1 MTSPIII
8 SIKKNYLSK
17 LEQQNI
23 KIYKPFGIILF
34 ARNISNFNQVRQLTS
49 SIKSLSKKTLIFID
63 QEGGIVNRFKNF
75 SELQFKNN
83 FDFYDIYLKY
93 PSLAK
98 QLVYLKSF
106 ITNYYLSSLDIDV
119 NTIPVLD
126 IPNSKTVSM
135 IKKRT
140 FGSELKINTILTD
153 ISVQSSLDFG
163 VMPVMK
169 HFPGHGLTNKD
180 SHFIKP
186 VTNASTK
193 VLNHQL
199 SLFKTFIKLPMIMTA
214 HIQYQN
220 WDNHNIATFSPY
232 ILKDILRKKL
242 KYKGLVMS
250 DDLVMKANNQ
260 SIEKSID
267 LSNKSGLDIILD
279 CSSDW
284 KRYIKIL
291 ENFKKTNFFNNK
303 NKILFLKKTSNRRL
317 QSININHYHDL
328 YNELIKLYGI

>member
-1 MTSPIII
+1 
-8 SIKKNYLSK
+8 
-17 LEQQNI
+17 
-23 KIYKPFGIILF
+23 
-34 ARNISNFNQVRQLTS
+34 
-49 SIKSLSKKTLIFID
+49 
-63 QEGGIVNRFKNF
+63 
-75 SELQFKNN
+75 
-83 FDFYDIYLKY
+83 LKY

-106 ITNYYLSSLDIDV
+106 ITNYYLFSLGIDV

-140 FGSELKINTILTD
+140 FGSNLKINTILTD
-153 ISVQSSLDFG
+153 ILIQSSFEFG

-180 SHFIKP
+180 SHFTKP

-193 VLNHQL
+193 ALNHQL
-199 SLFKTFIKLPMIMTA
+199 SLFKTFVKLPMIMTA

-267 LSNKSGLDIILD
+267 QSNKSGLDIILD

-303 NKILFLKKTSNRRL
+303 NKILFSKKTSNRRL